1 MNNLKDI
8 TFNPNDNDENIK
20 EDYIEWK
27 LDNFE
32 QLLNEKRKNSH
43 KFTAVGHKWYY
54 WFNNVTYIDIKFIII
69 KINILTCIKMI

>member
-1 MNNLKDI
+1 LNNLKDI

-54 WFNNVTYIDIKFIII
+54 
-69 KINILTCIKMI
+69 